1 MSKGLS
7 KQVLS
12 SPRTGRRS
20 WCNYVTMIHTLCSLY
35 KLRDIHSHW
44 LDPSP
49 WWHLLIFR
57 RVSSWWRQGEGRVCP
72 RTSPSTNSS
81 TTPCCWSWL
90 ARMSCWITPCE
101 ASQFSFFSLEHF
113 RSNHRFTVPELYIII
128 VCFLYLVINESNPMF
143 LSEFFTWRSPKMEA
157 VPRLPMVE
165 FELKSR

>member
-1 MSKGLS
+1 MSEGLS

-72 RTSPSTNSS
+72 RTSPSTSSS

-113 RSNHRFTVPELYIII
+113 RSNHRFTVPELYNTSLLCATLS
-128 VCFLYLVINESNPMF
+128 VYRVQSNVPF
-143 LSEFFTWRSPKMEA
+143 RVFSWRSPKMEA